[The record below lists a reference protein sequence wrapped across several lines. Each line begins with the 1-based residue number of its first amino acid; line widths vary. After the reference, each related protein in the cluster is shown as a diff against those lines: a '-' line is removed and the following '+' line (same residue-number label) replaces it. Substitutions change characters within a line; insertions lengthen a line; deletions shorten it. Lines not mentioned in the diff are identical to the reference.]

1 MGIVDWLLKPLGW
14 LFARH
19 PTWRD
24 AFGRLIMRIGNSYY
38 WVLAFI
44 FALIGAWN
52 LLGRPLD
59 NQLSHQSFDVLMRQR
74 PIAYPPDPSI
84 VIVDIDEPSLASM
97 NAEYGRWPWPR
108 AVLAQVG
115 QKLEAAGASA
125 VVFDILFADEDVA
138 NRASEAEFDR
148 YVSSSRISF
157 YSALRLNP
165 LNDHSSGLK
174 LSLLKFPT
182 RDPTAAP
189 HQVDGNRTVAMIMP
203 YFNSIY
209 EGARIG
215 TVDLSPD
222 DDNVVRWHHSY
233 EALAGYRIPSLAY
246 RMAQLLGWRL
256 PEHAHNLIN
265 WPKGVTPYRTFGF
278 AQALEAAKN
287 DEAAYFKQ
295 FAGKVVLIGSTA
307 PILNDI
313 KATPINAQYPGIYLL
328 ATAIDNTKNHRFLQ
342 PLSPLLIWS
351 LELLMLAA
359 SALLFAYT
367 NQALTVAKYFF
378 IIPAVLL
385 AASLLSVSISDVLVD
400 LSVPAALM
408 LGYFT
413 FAKLFDTNVR
423 DFIAGVGPYAATTVE
438 SAGQLQTA
446 CLPASVPREK
456 VLKLL
461 LRRGLPIKL
470 WEPDAQG
477 LGQQWAMQGWV
488 LWRWFTQGPESEK
501 EITVAGEDE
510 QLDLCWVD
518 VPAAAQ
524 TGDSFALAGSIITA
538 AARNVREK

>member
-138 NRASEAEFDR
+138 NRTSEAEFDR

>member
-19 PTWRD
+19 PNWRD
-24 AFGRLIMRIGNSYY
+24 AFGRLLMRVGNSYY
-38 WVLAFI
+38 WGLAFI

-74 PIAYPPDPSI
+74 PIAYQPDPSI
-84 VIVDIDEPSLASM
+84 VIMDIDEPSLASM
-97 NAEYGRWPWPR
+97 NSEYGRWPWPR

-148 YVSSSRISF
+148 YVSLSRVSF

-165 LNDHSSGLK
+165 LNDERSGLK
-174 LSLLKFPT
+174 LSLLKFAT
-182 RDPTAAP
+182 RDPIAP
-189 HQVDGNRTVAMIMP
+189 PKKVDGNRTVAMIMP

-222 DDNVVRWHHSY
+222 DDNVVRWHRSY

-246 RMAQLLGWRL
+246 RMAQVLGWRL
-256 PEHAHNLIN
+256 PEHAHNLLN
-265 WPKGVTPYRTFGF
+265 WPKGLTPYRSVGF
-278 AQALEAAKN
+278 AQALDAAKKG
-287 DEAAYFKQ
+287 DAAYFKQ

-328 ATAIDNTKNHRFLQ
+328 ATSIDNTKNHRFLQ
-342 PLSPLLIWS
+342 PLSPLLAWS
-351 LELLMLAA
+351 LELMMLAA

-378 IIPAVLL
+378 IIPTVLL
-385 AASLLSVSISDVLVD
+385 GASLLSVSVSDVLVD

-408 LGYFT
+408 LVYFT

-423 DFIAGVGPYAATTVE
+423 DFISGIGPYAATPAE
-438 SAGQLQTA
+438 SEGQLQTA
-446 CLPASVPREK
+446 CLPAAVPRAQ

-461 LRRGLPIKL
+461 VRRGFPIKL

-477 LGQQWAMQGWV
+477 LGRQWAIQGWV
-488 LWRWFTQGPESEK
+488 LWRWRSQGPESK
-501 EITVAGEDE
+501 TEITAAGEDG
-510 QLDLCWVD
+510 QVDLCWVD

-524 TGDSFALAGSIITA
+524 DGGSFALAESIITA
-538 AARNVREK
+538 AARNARET

>member
-24 AFGRLIMRIGNSYY
+24 AFGRLLMRVGNSYY
-38 WVLAFI
+38 WALAFI
-44 FALIGAWN
+44 FALVGAWN

-59 NQLSHQSFDVLMRQR
+59 NQLSHQSFDVLMQQR
-74 PIAYPPDPSI
+74 PIAYRPDPAI

-97 NAEYGRWPWPR
+97 NSQYGRWPWPR
-108 AVLAQVG
+108 AVLAQVAR
-115 QKLEAAGASA
+115 QLEAAGASA

-138 NRASEAEFDR
+138 NRASEADFDR
-148 YVSSSRISF
+148 YVSSSHVSF

-165 LNDHSSGLK
+165 LNDKSSAIS
-174 LSLLKFPT
+174 LSLLKFAT
-182 RDPTAAP
+182 LDPTAAP
-189 HQVDGNRTVAMIMP
+189 RKGDGARTVAMIMP

-222 DDNVVRWHHSY
+222 EDNVVRWHHNY
-233 EALAGYRIPSLAY
+233 EALAGYRIPSLPY
-246 RMAQLLGWRL
+246 RMAQVLGWRL

-265 WPKGVTPYRTFGF
+265 WPKGLTPYRSVGF

-287 DEAAYFKQ
+287 DNADYFKQ

-313 KATPINAQYPGIYLL
+313 KATPINAQYPGVYLL
-328 ATAIDNTKNHRFLQ
+328 ATAIDNTKNHRFLK
-342 PLSPLLIWS
+342 PLSPLLIWA
-351 LELLMLAA
+351 LELLMLAS

-385 AASLLSVSISDVLVD
+385 GASLLSVSISDVLVD

-423 DFIAGVGPYAATTVE
+423 DFIAGIGPYAATDAE
-438 SAGQLQTA
+438 SQGQLQTA
-446 CLPASVPREK
+446 CLPASVPRDE

-461 LRRGLPIKL
+461 LRRGFPIKL

-477 LGQQWAMQGWV
+477 LGLRWALQGWV
-488 LWRWFTQGPESEK
+488 LWRWRMQGSEPEK
-501 EITVAGEDE
+501 EISAAGDE
-510 QLDLCWVD
+510 RQLDLCWVD
-518 VPAAAQ
+518 VPAAEQAD
-524 TGDSFALAGSIITA
+524 GSFALAKSIITA
-538 AARNVREK
+538 AVRDTREK

>member
-74 PIAYPPDPSI
+74 PIAYQPDPSI

-97 NAEYGRWPWPR
+97 NSEYGRWPWPR

-148 YVSSSRISF
+148 YVSSSRVSF

-165 LNDHSSGLK
+165 LNDNSSGLK

-182 RDPTAAP
+182 RDPSAP
-189 HQVDGNRTVAMIMP
+189 PQQVDGNRTVAMIMP

-287 DEAAYFKQ
+287 DQAAYFKQ

-342 PLSPLLIWS
+342 PLSPLLVWS

-378 IIPAVLL
+378 IIPTVLL
-385 AASLLSVSISDVLVD
+385 AASLLSVSVSDLLVD

-423 DFIAGVGPYAATTVE
+423 DFIAGIGPYAATTVE

-446 CLPASVPREK
+446 CLPASVPRQK

-477 LGQQWAMQGWV
+477 LGHQWAMQGWV

-501 EITVAGEDE
+501 EITAAGEDE